1 MRDGWEYKK
10 LGEVCTIERGGS
22 PRPITNYITD
32 SEDGI
37 NWIKIGDAQEGSKYI
52 TSTKEKIKPEG
63 IKKSRFVHKGDFI
76 LSNSMS
82 FGRPYILK
90 VDGCIHDGWLVIH
103 DNNEVFIKDYLYYI
117 LSSPIVYAKF
127 SQLAVGGVVN
137 NLNSSLVRKVAI
149 PLPPKSTQ
157 LAIVSELDKINELIC
172 LKKEQ
177 LKDLDKLAQSIFYEM
192 FGDPVENEKGWE
204 VKKLEDI
211 CSLICNGNTPKGG
224 SEVYVDNGILFLRS
238 QNVWKNRLDLDDVAF
253 IDEATH
259 KSLKKSALN
268 HYDLLITKTGRVNT
282 ENSSLGRTALF
293 EGEDGSAN
301 INGHVY
307 LVRLKEGM
315 VHKYVLYILI
325 SNSYREL
332 IRRTCVG
339 GIDKRQLNKNH
350 IEDFPIIF
358 PPLPLQHL
366 FAQRIEQIEHQ
377 KSEVQKAI
385 TDLETLLASRM
396 QYWFE

>member
-1 MRDGWEYKK
+1 MKQGWEYKK
-10 LGEVCTIERGGS
+10 LNEVCDKGS
-22 PRPITNYITD
+22 SNIVISKLTD
-32 SEDGI
+32 
-37 NWIKIGDAQEGSKYI
+37 NNGDYPLYGASGLVKHI
-52 TSTKEKIKPEG
+52 
-63 IKKSRFVHKGDFI
+63 DFYHQDK
-76 LSNSMS
+76 
-82 FGRPYILK
+82 PYIGIVK
-90 VDGCIHDGWLVIH
+90 DGAGIGRV
-103 DNNEVFIKDYLYYI
+103 N
-117 LSSPIVYAKF
+117 VYPAY
-127 SQLAVGGVVN
+127 
-137 NLNSSLVRKVAI
+137 SSLVGTMQYIFPKKGCLLNFIKYFLVKLDLSHCVSGAI
-149 PLPPKSTQ
+149 IPHIYFKDYGKEIIPVPSLETQ
-157 LAIVSELDKINELIC
+157 KKIVSELDKINELIC

-366 FAQRIEQIEHQ
+366 FAHRIEQIEHQ